1 MADHLHSLISSL
13 PPEDQAEV
21 AGHMA
26 ASTGMD
32 HREAQYMAA
41 LPGRMA
47 GHHRRP
53 LSAFLPDGLR
63 FEVGASRC
71 LRRQSV
77 TTYTVE
83 FDCPAHG
90 RRRR

>member
-26 ASTGMD
+26 ASTGMN

-41 LPGRMA
+41 LPARMA
-47 GHHRRP
+47 YLADD
-53 LSAFLPDGLR
+53 LSALLPDGLR
-63 FEVGASRC
+63 FEWVSDA
-71 LRRQSV
+71 
-77 TTYTVE
+77 
-83 FDCPAHG
+83 
-90 RRRR
+90 